1 MWKVSRIFQQIRQI
15 LSYIHNV
22 KQGRYKVCA
31 QVSHCVNKKKIVQT
45 NMISFV
51 SLASRNIIFRLYDF
65 LFNTI
70 QIDL

>member
-22 KQGRYKVCA
+22 KQGRYKVSA
-31 QVSHCVNKKKIVQT
+31 QVIHCVNKKKIVQT